1 MKAMRLHRPGQ
12 PLQLDD
18 IDIPSPAPDEVR
30 IKIAACGVCRTDLH
44 VVDGDLPPHVLP
56 LVPGHEIV
64 GHVVDIGSAVTDL
77 EIGMRVGVP
86 WLGRTCGQCDYCR
99 SGRENLC
106 DRPKFTGYDTDGG
119 YAENVVARAANCIA
133 LDSSMDDVHLAPL
146 LCAGLIGFRSYK
158 RAGKVERL
166 GLVGFGAAA
175 HIIAQVA
182 KADGVEVYAF
192 TRPGDI
198 GTQRFAL
205 SLGVAWAG
213 GTDAAPPQLLDAAI
227 IFASSGELVPWA
239 LKQVRKGGRV
249 VCAGIHMSDIPRFP
263 YFDLWGEREIVSVAN
278 LTRQD
283 GTEFFRRLQDLQL
296 ETTVRSYPLAEAN
309 QALDDLRNGR
319 LHGAAVLVP

>member
-12 PLQLDD
+12 PLRLDD
-18 IDIPSPAPDEVR
+18 IDIPSPDPDEVR

-44 VVDGDLPPHVLP
+44 VIDGDLPPHVLP
-56 LVPGHEIV
+56 LIPGHEVV
-64 GHVVDIGSAVTDL
+64 GHVVEIGSDVDEL
-77 EIGMRVGVP
+77 KVGMRVGVP
-86 WLGRTCGQCDYCR
+86 WLARTCGQCVYCR

-119 YAENVVARAANCIA
+119 YAEYMVASAANCIV
-133 LDSSMDDVHLAPL
+133 LDSPMDDVHLAPM

-213 GTDAAPPQLLDAAI
+213 GTDAIPPQPLDAAI
-227 IFASSGELVPWA
+227 IFAASGDLVPWA
-239 LKQVRKGGRV
+239 LRQVRKGGRV
-249 VCAGIHMSDIPRFP
+249 VCAGIHMSDIPQFP
-263 YFDLWGEREIVSVAN
+263 YADLWGEREVVSVAN

-283 GTEFFRRLQDLQL
+283 GTEFFRRLHDLRI
-296 ETTVRSYPLAEAN
+296 ETTVRPYPLAQAN
-309 QALDDLRNGR
+309 QALDDLRHGD